1 MTDYLHHVPG
11 RLRLRSKI
19 LRCDSTTR
27 NMALRK
33 LRALEG
39 VSSVRLNHKAGSVT
53 VSYDADVTDSQEI
66 LGLLERHNCLK
77 ASAPAIKNRAV
88 TKSRPAKKREWNLT
102 REVGKIAFNV
112 VVSRGVTSLL
122 GGVRV

>member
-1 MTDYLHHVPG
+1 
-11 RLRLRSKI
+11 
-19 LRCDSTTR
+19 
-27 NMALRK
+27 MALRK

-53 VSYDADVTDSQEI
+53 VSYDADVTDSQQI
-66 LGLLERHNCLK
+66 LALLERHKCLK
-77 ASAPAIKNRAV
+77 ATTPEIRNRARL
-88 TKSRPAKKREWNLT
+88 KSNETGKREWNIT

-122 GGVRV
+122 GVRA